1 MKPFATFVLST
12 QATNYHD
19 RIIQGTME
27 ELTEQG
33 LSRKQIEEA
42 RNNRASLQVDCKKES
57 IEEMPLRIH
66 VLASGSKGNASLVE
80 NTTTG
85 EGILVDCGICKRDV
99 LARSAEAGFDL
110 KKLKAILITHEHSD
124 HTKGL
129 KVLYRELVKR
139 DIEVPL
145 FVNRASAENSKPIQ
159 EAAEL
164 TNVVSLNA
172 EDQLSLAGM
181 QVFSFATSHDA
192 ASSFGFR
199 IWKDNDTLGFMTDT
213 GVVTGAAHEALKDCR
228 ILALEA
234 NHDPAMLKNGP
245 YPRALQERVASDFGH
260 LSNSQA
266 SDELRALL
274 HPGLEEVICMHVS
287 ENNNTYR
294 LPVESLRHA
303 VQQEGHSATVV
314 CAYQQRLVSR

>member
-1 MKPFATFVLST
+1 
-12 QATNYHD
+12 
-19 RIIQGTME
+19 ME
-27 ELTEQG
+27 ETNDQG
-33 LSRKQIEEA
+33 LSREQIEDA
-42 RNNRASLQVDCKKES
+42 RNNRASLQEACRTAPS
-57 IEEMPLRIH
+57 SNAQLRIH

-80 NTTTG
+80 NIATG
-85 EGILVDCGICKRDV
+85 EGILIDCGICKRDV
-99 LARSAEAGFDL
+99 LSRSVEAGFDL
-110 KKLKAILITHEHSD
+110 GKLKAVLITHEHSD

-129 KVLYRELVKR
+129 KVLYRELAKR
-139 DIEVPL
+139 DLQVPL
-145 FVNRASAENSKPIQ
+145 FANQATYAISKPIQ

-164 TNVVSLNA
+164 TNVLALNA
-172 EDQLSLAGM
+172 EVQLSLAGM
-181 QVFSFATSHDA
+181 QVFPFATMHDA

-199 IWKDNDTLGFMTDT
+199 IWKDNDALGFMTDT

-260 LSNSQA
+260 LSNGQA
-266 SDELRALL
+266 SDELRTLL
-274 HPGLEEVICMHVS
+274 HPGLEEVIAMHIS

-294 LPVESLRHA
+294 LSVESLRRA

>member
-1 MKPFATFVLST
+1 
-12 QATNYHD
+12 
-19 RIIQGTME
+19 ME
-27 ELTEQG
+27 ETNEQG
-33 LSRKQIEEA
+33 LSREQIEDA
-42 RNNRASLQVDCKKES
+42 RNNRASLQEACRTAPS
-57 IEEMPLRIH
+57 SNAQLRIH

-80 NTTTG
+80 NIATG
-85 EGILVDCGICKRDV
+85 EGVLIDCGICKRDV
-99 LARSAEAGFDL
+99 LSRSAEAGFDL
-110 KKLKAILITHEHSD
+110 GKLKAVLITHEHSD

-129 KVLYRELVKR
+129 KVLYRELAKR
-139 DIEVPL
+139 DLQVPL
-145 FVNRASAENSKPIQ
+145 FANQATYAIGKPIQ

-164 TNVVSLNA
+164 TNVLALNA
-172 EDQLSLAGM
+172 EVQLSLAGM
-181 QVFSFATSHDA
+181 QVFPFATMHDA

-199 IWKDNDTLGFMTDT
+199 IWKDNDALGFMTDT

-260 LSNSQA
+260 LSNGQT
-266 SDELRALL
+266 SDELRTLL
-274 HPGLEEVICMHVS
+274 HPGLEEVIAMHIS

-294 LPVESLRHA
+294 LSVESLRRA

>member
-1 MKPFATFVLST
+1 
-12 QATNYHD
+12 
-19 RIIQGTME
+19 ME
-27 ELTEQG
+27 ETNEQG
-33 LSRKQIEEA
+33 LSREQIEDA
-42 RNNRASLQVDCKKES
+42 RNNRASLQEAFRTAPS
-57 IEEMPLRIH
+57 SNAQLRIH

-80 NTTTG
+80 NIATG
-85 EGILVDCGICKRDV
+85 EGILIDCGICKRDV
-99 LARSAEAGFDL
+99 LSRSAEAGFDL
-110 KKLKAILITHEHSD
+110 GKLKAVLITHEHSD

-129 KVLYRELVKR
+129 KVLYRELAKR
-139 DIEVPL
+139 DLQVPL
-145 FVNRASAENSKPIQ
+145 FANQATYAISKPIQ

-164 TNVVSLNA
+164 TNVLALNA
-172 EDQLSLAGM
+172 EVQLSLAGM
-181 QVFSFATSHDA
+181 QVFPFATMHDA

-199 IWKDNDTLGFMTDT
+199 IWKDNDALGFMTDT

-260 LSNSQA
+260 LSNGQT
-266 SDELRALL
+266 SDELRTLL
-274 HPGLEEVICMHVS
+274 HPGLEEVIAMHIS

-294 LPVESLRHA
+294 LSVESLRRA

>member
-1 MKPFATFVLST
+1 
-12 QATNYHD
+12 
-19 RIIQGTME
+19 ME
-27 ELTEQG
+27 ETNEQG
-33 LSRKQIEEA
+33 LSREQIEDA
-42 RNNRASLQVDCKKES
+42 RNNRASLQEAFRTAPS
-57 IEEMPLRIH
+57 SNAQLRIH

-80 NTTTG
+80 NIATG
-85 EGILVDCGICKRDV
+85 EGILIDCGICKRDV
-99 LARSAEAGFDL
+99 LSRSAEAGFDL
-110 KKLKAILITHEHSD
+110 GKLKAVLITHEHSD
-124 HTKGL
+124 HTKVL
-129 KVLYRELVKR
+129 KVLYRELAKR
-139 DIEVPL
+139 DLQVPL
-145 FVNRASAENSKPIQ
+145 FANQATYAISKPIQ

-164 TNVVSLNA
+164 TNVLALNA
-172 EDQLSLAGM
+172 EVQLSLAGM
-181 QVFSFATSHDA
+181 QVFPFATMHDA

-199 IWKDNDTLGFMTDT
+199 IWKDNDALGFMTDT

-260 LSNSQA
+260 LSNGQT
-266 SDELRALL
+266 SDELRTLL
-274 HPGLEEVICMHVS
+274 HPGLEEVIAMHIS

-294 LPVESLRHA
+294 LSVESLRRA

>member
-1 MKPFATFVLST
+1 
-12 QATNYHD
+12 
-19 RIIQGTME
+19 ME
-27 ELTEQG
+27 ETNEQG
-33 LSRKQIEEA
+33 LSREQIEDA
-42 RNNRASLQVDCKKES
+42 RNNRASLQEACRTAPS
-57 IEEMPLRIH
+57 SNAQLRIH

-80 NTTTG
+80 NIATG
-85 EGILVDCGICKRDV
+85 EGILIDCGICKRDV
-99 LARSAEAGFDL
+99 LSRSAEAGFDL
-110 KKLKAILITHEHSD
+110 GKLKAVLITHEHSD

-129 KVLYRELVKR
+129 KVLYRELAKR
-139 DIEVPL
+139 DLQVPL
-145 FVNRASAENSKPIQ
+145 FANRATYAIGKPIQ

-164 TNVVSLNA
+164 TNVLALNA
-172 EDQLSLAGM
+172 EVQLSLAGM
-181 QVFSFATSHDA
+181 QVFPFATMHDA

-199 IWKDNDTLGFMTDT
+199 IWKDNDALGFMTDT
-213 GVVTGAAHEALKDCR
+213 GIVTGAAHEALKDCR

-260 LSNSQA
+260 LSNGQA
-266 SDELRALL
+266 SDELRTLL
-274 HPGLEEVICMHVS
+274 HPGLEEVIAMHIS

-294 LPVESLRHA
+294 LSVESLRRA